1 MRYIKVVM
9 DTFYVGT
16 REEEYLVAEDDVTD
30 DEIDQWV
37 EGMAEDHADMY
48 RYLATQGIY
57 EEDYAEEEDYEEALA
72 QAEEDF
78 NQDIYYGWEEISE
91 ENAREMESWVEWQ
104 KIEV

>member
-9 DTFYVGT
+9 DTAYAGT

-37 EGMAEDHADMY
+37 ESMAEDHADMY
-48 RYLATQGIY
+48 RYLATDDIY
-57 EEDYAEEEDYEEALA
+57 EEDYAEEEDYEEAIA
-72 QAEEDF
+72 QAEEDY
-78 NQDIYYGWEEISE
+78 NQDIYYNWEGISE
-91 ENAREMESWVEWQ
+91 EDMEEIKAWVELK

>member
-9 DTFYVGT
+9 DTYYAGT
-16 REEEYLVAEDDVTD
+16 REEEYLIAEDDVTD

-37 EGMAEDHADMY
+37 EDMAEVHADMY
-48 RYLATQGIY
+48 RYLATHDIY

-72 QAEEDF
+72 QAEEDY
-78 NQDIYYGWEEISE
+78 NQDIYHSWEEISE
-91 ENAREMESWVEWQ
+91 EDVREMESWVEWQ